1 MLLWVNVVPPS
12 EQHEEEF
19 ATADWHAELRSRK
32 LKLNNLRRTLHG
44 PRTRGLYLNVAEDA
58 VLGLHDE
65 DVLADDAA
73 ADGVVS
79 GADDVAGA
87 DDAAA

>member
-1 MLLWVNVVPPS
+1 MADAKLLRAVRVLVTLAARTRTRSNVVNTV
-12 EQHEEEF
+12 
-19 ATADWHAELRSRK
+19 A
-32 LKLNNLRRTLHG
+32 G
-44 PRTRGLYLNVAEDA
+44 YLC
-58 VLGLHDE
+58 
-65 DVLADDAA
+65 LADDAA